1 MLKNYFYLNRFVVE
15 AASHLANS
23 RLVEAFSQEKDKLIL
38 NFSEGDKNQFLEINT
53 NPGFPFINLRE
64 SYHRAKKNTIN
75 FFSKFLPSSFLTMSI
90 AESDRIINIS
100 LTNADIYF
108 AIRGKFTNV
117 VLFYNNGKSEIF
129 KNYDSEY
136 LNTFSDEIKQL
147 NFTDL
152 LNFPE
157 IITGEDPDFF
167 DNVRANYPFLG
178 KEIFSEYKLRFKPG
192 INQSSLLT
200 QIINEALIS
209 KPEVIINKNSF
220 EIWLQ
225 PSEFHKDVFSEAK
238 QFGSVAEA
246 FNYFIH
252 SSYYLD
258 EYRNKLKLIEKFLA
272 RELNR
277 LSLKLNNLK
286 AQADKDS
293 REEEYNKAGNLLL
306 INLAEI
312 EKGKTEI
319 ILKDIYSDNKEMKIM
334 LDPKLSPEQNAKKYF
349 DKARSEK
356 INIQKSQLLLQ
367 QYEKKYNE
375 LIQIKNKLVSDLS
388 IKDLSVIMKQLK
400 IKEPVQKEKKSDV
413 TFRFRHYI
421 IEDKHHVYVGRDSRN
436 NDELTLKFAKQND
449 YWFHARSVS
458 GSHVVLRVENTK
470 EGIPKSVLKKAASL
484 AAYHSKAKTAGVV
497 PVSYTLKKYVVK
509 KKGMAPGKVA
519 LMKEEVLLVEPLIPA
534 DCIFVEDD

>member
-15 AASHLANS
+15 ASSHLFNS
-23 RLVEAFSQEKDKLIL
+23 RLIEAFSQEKDKLIL
-38 NFSEGDKNQFLEINT
+38 NFSEDGKNQFFEINT
-53 NPGFPFINLRE
+53 NPGFPFLNLRE

-75 FFSKFLPSSFLTMSI
+75 FFPDYLPSAFQRMSI
-90 AESDRIINIS
+90 AESDRIIKIS
-100 LTNADIYF
+100 LTNADLYF

-117 VLFYNNGKSEIF
+117 VLFDNAGKSETF
-129 KNYDSEY
+129 KNYDDEY
-136 LNTFSDEIKQL
+136 LKRFSEEIRQTH
-147 NFTDL
+147 FTDM

-157 IITGEDPDFF
+157 ITASEDADYL
-167 DNVRANYPFLG
+167 NYVRSVYPFLG
-178 KEIFSEYKLRFKPG
+178 KEIFSEYKLRLKPG
-192 INQSSLLT
+192 ENQSSLMRKV
-200 QIINEALIS
+200 INEAIS
-209 KPEVIINKNSF
+209 GQPEVLINKNSF

-225 PSEFHKDVFSEAK
+225 PSEFYKDSFSESK
-238 QFGSVAEA
+238 KFNSVIEA

-252 SSYYLD
+252 SSYYL
-258 EYRNKLKLIEKFLA
+258 EEHRNKIKLIEKYLTK
-272 RELNR
+272 ELNR
-277 LSLKLNNLK
+277 LSSKLNNLK
-286 AQADKDS
+286 AQAEKES
-293 REEEYNKAGNLLL
+293 REEEYNKAANLLL
-306 INLAEI
+306 INLAAI

-319 ILKDIYSDNKEMKIM
+319 ILEDIYSDNKEIKIL

-356 INIQKSQLLLQ
+356 INIEKARLLLQ
-367 QYEKKYNE
+367 QNEKIYDE

-400 IKEPVQKEKKSDV
+400 IKEPVQKEKRSDV

-421 IEDKHHVYVGRDSRN
+421 IEDKYHVFVGRDSKN

-470 EGIPKSVLKKAASL
+470 EGIPKSILKKAASL

-519 LMKEEVLLVEPLIPA
+519 LMREEVLHVVPNIP
-534 DCIFVEDD
+534 DKCIFVEDE